1 MEEGRCNMQA
11 IKRMASHPR
20 QSEAGGALVELTLML
35 PVIVM
40 ILVGL
45 VEVGNGLNAY
55 LTVAEASRD
64 GARLLVRE
72 GPTANLNGLV
82 QTLAERLPTS
92 TLTSHA
98 TYGFDSKGNRT
109 VTVVVNY
116 DYRFI
121 FGNIP
126 LVDELLPNP
135 LRLRGTSTMPIP

>member
-1 MEEGRCNMQA
+1 MQA
-11 IKRMASHPR
+11 TNRKRSQQRHA
-20 QSEAGGALVELTLML
+20 ETGGALIELSLLL
-35 PVIVM
+35 PIILI

-64 GARLLVRE
+64 GARLIVRE

-82 QTLAERLPTS
+82 QTLAERLPAS
-92 TLTSHA
+92 TLTSQA
-98 TYGFDSKGNRT
+98 TYGFDSRGNRT

-126 LVDELLPNP
+126 LVNELLPNP

>member
-1 MEEGRCNMQA
+1 MQA
-11 IKRMASHPR
+11 TNRKKSQQRHA
-20 QSEAGGALVELTLML
+20 ETGGALIELSLLL
-35 PVIVM
+35 PIILI

-64 GARLLVRE
+64 GARLIVRE

-92 TLTSHA
+92 TLTSQA
-98 TYGFDSKGNRT
+98 TYGFDSRGNRT

-126 LVDELLPNP
+126 LVSELLPNP